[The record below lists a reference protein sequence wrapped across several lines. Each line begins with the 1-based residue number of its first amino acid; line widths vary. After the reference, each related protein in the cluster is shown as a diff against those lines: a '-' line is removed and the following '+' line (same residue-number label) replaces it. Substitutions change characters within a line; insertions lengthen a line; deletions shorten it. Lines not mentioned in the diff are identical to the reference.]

1 MKHIAIYPGTFD
13 PITYGHMDIIKRAAD
28 LFEQVIVAVA
38 VSAHK
43 LTFFPLEQRLDMVN
57 EVIHSWKNVKA
68 LSFNNLLIDFAR
80 QHQASSILRGL
91 RAVSDFDYEF
101 QLAGMNRQLDPKIE
115 TIFLPASENY
125 AYVSASMVR
134 EIAKLGGDVSRFVPP
149 EVSARFKK

>member
-38 VSAHK
+38 VSTHK
-43 LTFFPLEQRLDMVN
+43 STFFPLEQRLGMVN
-57 EVIHSWKNVKA
+57 EVIHPWKNVEA
-68 LSFNNLLIDFAR
+68 LSFDNLLIDFAR
-80 QHQASSILRGL
+80 QHQASCILRGL

-101 QLAGMNRQLDPKIE
+101 QLAGMNRQLDSKIE

-149 EVSARFKK
+149 EVNTRFKK